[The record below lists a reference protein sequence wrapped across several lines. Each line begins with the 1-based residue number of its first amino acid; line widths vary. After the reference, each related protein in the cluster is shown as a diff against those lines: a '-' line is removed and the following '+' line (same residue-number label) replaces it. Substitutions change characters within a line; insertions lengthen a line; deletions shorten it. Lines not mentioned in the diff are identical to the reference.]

1 MDGLARVLDFQEQN
15 TVWSLAVGRP
25 KKFDPDVAVAQ
36 AMETFRVNGYAETS
50 PQRLAGSL
58 GIGKGSLYHTFGS
71 KQELFLLSLQHY
83 ANTSLADF
91 KSIVEGAAPIRDR
104 IRHLLI
110 GVIDTDLN
118 DPDRCGCL
126 VVNSAVELA
135 RDESAARLLRR
146 SFDATE
152 SVLHTEFV
160 AAQWAGEIAADRD
173 PKALAGLVQS
183 SMIGLRVLV
192 KTTVDRSRLES
203 IVQATVA
210 AI

>member
-1 MDGLARVLDFQEQN
+1 
-15 TVWSLAVGRP
+15 VGRP

-50 PQRLAGSL
+50 PQDLAENL

-71 KQELFLLSLQHY
+71 KHELFLMSLQRY
-83 ANTSLADF
+83 ADTSLIDF
-91 KSIVEGAAPIRDR
+91 KSIIESAAPIRDR
-104 IRHLLI
+104 IRHLLTKF
-110 GVIDTDLN
+110 IDADLN

-126 VVNSAVELA
+126 MVNSVLELHN
-135 RDESAARLLRR
+135 RGDPAARLLGQ

-152 SVLHTEFV
+152 SVLHTAFV
-160 AAQWAGEIAADRD
+160 AARRTGEIAADRD

-183 SMIGLRVLV
+183 AMIGLRVLV
-192 KTTVDRSRLES
+192 KTTDDRSRLES
-203 IVQATVA
+203 IVEAVVA